1 MTANEDYFDGQI
13 RKQIMLRQFSE
24 SEARSLNAILNRSR
38 NELNRFLRSRDPTDF
53 QKSRVGR
60 LLTEIR
66 LTRGALF
73 DEISENQ
80 IRNLER
86 MAVVDIRGEVALIN
100 ESVPFAINFATPNS
114 DLLASLIRNNPFLG
128 KTTSQWFNNV
138 KQRDAERI
146 YDSIRLGVSQGE
158 TRQQI
163 TRRVVGTRANRFAD
177 GVVDISRRNATAI
190 VRSSINH
197 VTNLARDDFYK
208 RNSDIISVLRRTATP
223 NLSLIHISEPTRP
236 Y

>member
-100 ESVPFAINFATPNS
+100 ESIPFAINF
-114 DLLASLIRNNPFLG
+114 
-128 KTTSQWFNNV
+128 
-138 KQRDAERI
+138 
-146 YDSIRLGVSQGE
+146 
-158 TRQQI
+158 
-163 TRRVVGTRANRFAD
+163 
-177 GVVDISRRNATAI
+177 
-190 VRSSINH
+190 
-197 VTNLARDDFYK
+197 
-208 RNSDIISVLRRTATP
+208 
-223 NLSLIHISEPTRP
+223 
-236 Y
+236 